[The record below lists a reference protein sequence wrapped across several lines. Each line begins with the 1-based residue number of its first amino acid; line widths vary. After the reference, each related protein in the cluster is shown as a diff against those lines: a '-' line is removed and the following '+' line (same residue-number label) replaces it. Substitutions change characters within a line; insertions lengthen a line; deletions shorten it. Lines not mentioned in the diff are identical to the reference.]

1 VSKIIKLGYFMIIK
15 ILGSGCPSCQKLEQN
30 VKKAI
35 EELDLNNIQIEKVT
49 DYEKMSAYGIMSVPA
64 LVIDE
69 QVKAYGQV
77 LTVEQIK
84 KLLGYV

>member
-1 VSKIIKLGYFMIIK
+1 MIIK